1 MPVSS
6 PIVPGSRA
14 SGRGWRLCRHRA
26 AAVAIAVTVMSALS
40 ACSDHIGAAA
50 SVGGVT
56 IPESSVAET
65 TAKLVAAQGA
75 EQRSNGD
82 LQLFNRTALTTQIR
96 HQLVST
102 VAAAQGV
109 TVSDADFT
117 AAMASGADSLAQ
129 QLGVPVDQVP
139 QTVRDTLAVLALARK
154 TAGRP
159 VTDVSVK
166 VDILSTFNSRDEAVA
181 AREKYLADPAA
192 MDAAVQVATAG
203 QQGGSQSASLLKN
216 PQLGAFGVYHE
227 PSGSIAVIESAGK
240 FVLARIQNRT
250 VTQSNQLVPSMQA
263 AAGQQDGQ
271 RVTFALAWLA
281 VQQFV
286 PAGDVTVNPRFGVWD
301 PISLQ
306 VVPSNGGL

>member
-1 MPVSS
+1 V
-6 PIVPGSRA
+6 
-14 SGRGWRLCRHRA
+14 
-26 AAVAIAVTVMSALS
+26 IAVTVILTLS

-65 TAKLVAAQGA
+65 AAKLAAGQGA
-75 EQRSNGD
+75 QPPTNGN
-82 LQLFNRTALTTQIR
+82 LQLLNRTTLTAQIR
-96 HQLVST
+96 HQLVSA

-117 AAMASGADSLAQ
+117 GAMASGADSLAQ

-166 VDILSTFNSRDEAVA
+166 VDISSTFNSRDEAVA

-192 MDAAVQVATAG
+192 MDAAVQVAG
-203 QQGGSQSASLLKN
+203 QQGGSRSASLLKN
-216 PQLGAFGVYHE
+216 PQLGAYGVYHE
-227 PSGSIAVIESAGK
+227 PSGSIVVIESAGK

>member
-1 MPVSS
+1 M
-6 PIVPGSRA
+6 
-14 SGRGWRLCRHRA
+14 
-26 AAVAIAVTVMSALS
+26 IAVTVILTLS

-65 TAKLVAAQGA
+65 AAKLAAGQGA
-75 EQRSNGD
+75 QPPTNGN
-82 LQLFNRTALTTQIR
+82 LQLLNRTTLTAQIR
-96 HQLVST
+96 HQLVSA

-117 AAMASGADSLAQ
+117 GAMASGADSLAQ

-166 VDILSTFNSRDEAVA
+166 VDISSTFNSRDEAVA

-192 MDAAVQVATAG
+192 MDAAVQVAG
-203 QQGGSQSASLLKN
+203 QQGGSRSASLLKN
-216 PQLGAFGVYHE
+216 PQLGAYGVYHE
-227 PSGSIAVIESAGK
+227 PSGSIVVIESAGK

>member
-1 MPVSS
+1 M
-6 PIVPGSRA
+6 
-14 SGRGWRLCRHRA
+14 
-26 AAVAIAVTVMSALS
+26 IAVTVILTLS

-50 SVGGVT
+50 SVSGVT
-56 IPESSVAET
+56 IPESSVTET
-65 TAKLVAAQGA
+65 TAKLAAAQGA
-75 EQRSNGD
+75 QPPTNGN
-82 LQLFNRTALTTQIR
+82 LQLLNRTALTAQIR

-166 VDILSTFNSRDEAVA
+166 VDISSTFNSRDEAVA

-192 MDAAVQVATAG
+192 MDAAVQVAG

-216 PQLGAFGVYHE
+216 PQLGAYGVYHE
-227 PSGSIAVIESAGK
+227 PSGSIVVIESAGK

-263 AAGQQDGQ
+263 AARQQDGQ
-271 RVTFALAWLA
+271 RITFALAWLA

>member
-1 MPVSS
+1 M
-6 PIVPGSRA
+6 
-14 SGRGWRLCRHRA
+14 
-26 AAVAIAVTVMSALS
+26 IAVTVILTLS

-65 TAKLVAAQGA
+65 TAKLAAGQGA
-75 EQRSNGD
+75 QPPTNGN
-82 LQLFNRTALTTQIR
+82 LQLLNRTALTAQIR
-96 HQLVST
+96 HQLVSA

-166 VDILSTFNSRDEAVA
+166 VDISSTFNSRDEAVA
-181 AREKYLADPAA
+181 AREKYLADPAE
-192 MDAAVQVATAG
+192 MDAAVQVAG

-216 PQLGAFGVYHE
+216 PQLGPYGVYHE
-227 PSGSIAVIESAGK
+227 PSGSIVVIESAGK

-263 AAGQQDGQ
+263 SAGQQDGQ

>member
-1 MPVSS
+1 M
-6 PIVPGSRA
+6 
-14 SGRGWRLCRHRA
+14 
-26 AAVAIAVTVMSALS
+26 IAVTVILTLS

-65 TAKLVAAQGA
+65 AAKLAAGQGA
-75 EQRSNGD
+75 QPPTNGN
-82 LQLFNRTALTTQIR
+82 LQLLNRTTLTAQIR
-96 HQLVST
+96 HQLVSA

-117 AAMASGADSLAQ
+117 GAMASGADSLAQ

-166 VDILSTFNSRDEAVA
+166 VDISSTFNSRDEAVA

-192 MDAAVQVATAG
+192 MDAAVQVAG
-203 QQGGSQSASLLKN
+203 QQGGSRSASLLKN
-216 PQLGAFGVYHE
+216 PQLGAYGVYHE
-227 PSGSIAVIESAGK
+227 PSGSIVVIESAGK

-286 PAGDVTVNPRFGVWD
+286 PGGDVTVNPRFGVWD